1 MELNQVLTFIRV
13 VEMGSFSRAA
23 ENLDVTQPTL
33 SARMQTLE
41 RDVGQRLFER
51 IGRGVRLTEAGRAF
65 LPFAERSLAILQEGR
80 EAIAASQNPSIGR
93 LRIGTARIIG
103 SYVLP
108 DILAHFREEYPGVE
122 VAILTGRSH
131 EVLQMILD
139 EEVQVGLGRTLV
151 HPEIDS
157 TYLYDEEVVFVTYPL
172 HPFATRSTVSISEI
186 AQEPLIL
193 YDKDSTYYVLITREC
208 REAGIMP
215 RVIMNLDSVEATK
228 KMIERGLGVS
238 FLPVSAISSELEQG
252 TLVYVP
258 LAEGHR
264 VTLPTSVMV
273 RKSSIPHPLVD
284 AFLSVVQRFRPTG
297 LSSRAGVSKR
307 I

>member
-33 SARMQTLE
+33 SARIQTLE

-80 EAIAASQNPSIGR
+80 EAIAASQNPSTGR
-93 LRIGTARIIG
+93 LRIGTARTIG

-157 TYLYDEEVVFVTYPL
+157 TYLYDEEVVFVTYPR
-172 HPFATRSTVSISEI
+172 HPFATRSTVSIAEI

-208 REAGIMP
+208 REAGILP

-297 LSSRAGVSKR
+297 LPSRAGVSKR